1 MADKGEN
8 IVKSV
13 GKIISTEMTMF
24 VVVALTT
31 HRLET
36 WQNIYINEVKL
47 KAN

>member
-13 GKIISTEMTMF
+13 GKISTEMTMF